1 MEENNNNTNEKSLG
15 ELFTEKLMPKLEIV
29 ADKNL
34 KAARTAG
41 FKKIKEKIKAGGE
54 INWRCGVCREF
65 VASFKEEKDISRI
78 KEYLKKI
85 DKNGHIPCP
94 KNGKYH
100 LLSISLGKD
109 GITFE
114 TKELFKEN
122 KPVDN
127 KPLTVKVVR
136 NKLK

>member
-1 MEENNNNTNEKSLG
+1 MEENNNNKTFG
-15 ELFTEKLMPKLEIV
+15 ELAAEIMMPKLKIL

-34 KAARTAG
+34 KTARTAG

-65 VASFKEEKDISRI
+65 VASFKEEKDIPLI

-85 DKNGHIPCP
+85 DKNGYIPCP
-94 KNGKYH
+94 KNGKHH

-122 KPVDN
+122 KPVN
-127 KPLTVKVVR
+127 KKPLTIKVVS
-136 NKLK
+136 NKIS